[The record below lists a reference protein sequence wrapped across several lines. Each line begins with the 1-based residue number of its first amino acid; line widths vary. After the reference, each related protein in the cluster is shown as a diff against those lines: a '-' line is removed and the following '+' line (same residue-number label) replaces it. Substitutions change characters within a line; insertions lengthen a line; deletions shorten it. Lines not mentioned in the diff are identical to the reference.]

1 MTASSGHPRRPPPS
15 AYTSLSEVNF
25 PSVFP
30 ASLTSNLPGVDDDD
44 EQSNVYTVDSAID
57 TIGLGLFQ
65 YFVLLLAGLCWTA
78 ESMELLLLSF
88 IKQPLQCE
96 WGISDSKV
104 AFITTCVGLGMLAGS
119 TVWGLFADRY
129 GRRFSFIASTAF
141 TSGMGLFSAMSFNYN
156 MLLFSRG
163 LVGFGIGGVPV
174 SFSLLM
180 EFLPSAQRGSW
191 GMSLALFWAIG
202 AIFEAV
208 VAMFV
213 LPSLGWR
220 WLIAVSTFPLFLV
233 LFLSFWLSESPR
245 WLASRGNLESADNT
259 LLRMARFN
267 NSDMP
272 RGRLAPDKSDDND
285 PTQSIQ
291 QEIDAAFT
299 STDALVSNSHNNHA
313 TFDEDYIAPEQ
324 AEAVPSTGAQS
335 TNADSTFSSL
345 FRRGARMLFVK
356 VAVIWFSCSFVYYGL
371 IMLQP
376 EIISA
381 ENEGRRCNYAVNECA
396 ALSQSEACA
405 QQPICSWIPKDKSCI
420 PTGLT
425 HGHEQTPSALQND
438 ACARKLTTDD
448 FISTL
453 WASVGEMPGVVAA
466 FIVVDVIGRRPLLGY
481 MFGTLCIAFL
491 LLLNCLSRVGETA
504 VFFVSRGASS
514 GSFQAL
520 YLLTNEVYPSTI
532 RATAMGLSSSIARV
546 GLLLTPFIAQ
556 FLINLDYKLA
566 LGVYF
571 LVSLLAIAAIVG
583 LPIETTGRSLF
594 TSMEDLV
601 QSLREARLRRND
613 VGPSFANDP
622 EVHPLIRFFRWS
634 APLDGISVK

>member
-1 MTASSGHPRRPPPS
+1 MTGSSHHPRRPPPS

-30 ASLTSNLPGVDDDD
+30 ASLTSNLPEADD
-44 EQSNVYTVDSAID
+44 EQPNAYTVDSAID

-96 WGISDSKV
+96 WGISDSQV
-104 AFITTCVGLGMLAGS
+104 AVITTFVGLGMLAGS
-119 TVWGLFADRY
+119 TAWGVFADRY
-129 GRRFSFIASTAF
+129 GRRFSFIASVSF
-141 TSGMGLFSAMSFNYN
+141 TSGMGLVSALSPNYT
-156 MLLFSRG
+156 MLLFARG

-191 GMSLALFWAIG
+191 GMSLALFWALG
-202 AIFEAV
+202 AVFEAV

-233 LFLSFWLSESPR
+233 LFLSFWLAESPR
-245 WLASRGNLESADNT
+245 WLASRGHLESADNT
-259 LLRMARFN
+259 LIRIARVN

-272 RGRLAPDKSDDND
+272 PGCLTLDNSDENN
-285 PTQSIQ
+285 PGQSIQ

-299 STDALVSNSHNNHA
+299 STDALVSDPRNHHS
-313 TFDEDYIAPEQ
+313 TFDDDYIVPEQ
-324 AEAVPSTGAQS
+324 AETTPSNGRQP
-335 TNADSTFSSL
+335 NGDSALSSL
-345 FRRGARMLFVK
+345 FRRGARMLAFK
-356 VAVIWFSCSFVYYGL
+356 VALIWFSCSFVYYGL

-381 ENEGRRCNYAVNECA
+381 ENEGRRCNYAVRECA
-396 ALSQSEACA
+396 ALTQSATCTE
-405 QQPICSWIPKDKSCI
+405 QPICSWSSDKTCI

-425 HGHEQTPSALQND
+425 HGRAQSADSKQND
-438 ACARKLTTDD
+438 ACARQLTTDD
-448 FISTL
+448 FVSTL
-453 WASVGEMPGVVAA
+453 WASVGEMPGVIVA

-481 MFGTLCIAFL
+481 MFGTLCVAFVL
-491 LLLNCLSRVGETA
+491 LMYCLTRVGETA
-504 VFFVSRGASS
+504 LFFVSRGASS
-514 GSFQAL
+514 GSFQAM
-520 YLLTNEVYPSTI
+520 YLFTNEVYPSTI
-532 RATAMGLSSSIARV
+532 RATAMGLSSSVARV

-556 FLINLDYKLA
+556 YLINLDQKVA

-571 LVSLLAIAAIVG
+571 LAAIIAVLAIIA
-583 LPIETTGRSLF
+583 LPIETTGRALF

-634 APLDGISVK
+634 APLDGITVK